1 MTNLRGHPNLDRLA
15 ISPDVSDMSAPL
27 SPSGAA
33 SPKAEEPK
41 LDQLSQREKQNWWLL
56 GHSIFVIA
64 LLTLV
69 VIPFSIPSFA
79 RRVEIDLRIKAIDV
93 VLGLVILV
101 VLFDL
106 FAAYQQFLIRRLRRQ
121 LAEKQGHSDLLRN
134 LAMLDPLT
142 GLYNRRFAEQRL
154 AAEVS
159 RSERKGH
166 PLTVLTLD
174 LNNFKEIND
183 TYGHAAGDLVLQ
195 EFANQLN
202 KVIRGSDMAVR
213 LGGDEFLVLLP
224 ECTMEQLELVI
235 GRLGVLEVDWQSRKI
250 PVTFSAG
257 WNQYQPG
264 ERPEEMLARADEILY
279 TRKRA
284 SKKVQASSKGN
295 GKAPA
300 APDLNAEAKQLPL
313 HALVDLTC
321 PHCKKMNAIAVIH
334 GDGPN
339 KARHEAV
346 LCAHCKKS
354 WEPVIPGPIMA
365 GPFPK

>member
-1 MTNLRGHPNLDRLA
+1 M
-15 ISPDVSDMSAPL
+15 SDPLIPSSSA
-27 SPSGAA
+27 A
-33 SPKAEEPK
+33 PKAEEPK
-41 LDQLSQREKQNWWLL
+41 LDRAPSQTENQNWWLL
-56 GHSIFVIA
+56 GHAIFVIA

-79 RRVEIDLRIKAIDV
+79 KKVEIDLGIKATDV

-106 FAAYQQFLIRRLRRQ
+106 FAAYQQFLIGRLRRQ
-121 LAEKQGHSDLLRN
+121 LAEKQGHSDLLRS

-154 AAEVS
+154 ASEVS

-174 LNNFKEIND
+174 LNNFKQIND
-183 TYGHAAGDLVLQ
+183 TYGHAAGDQVLQ
-195 EFANQLN
+195 EFAVQLN
-202 KVIRGSDMAVR
+202 KVIRGSDLAVR
-213 LGGDEFLVLLP
+213 LGGDEFLVVLP
-224 ECTMEQLELVI
+224 ECTVEQLELVV
-235 GRLGVLEVDWQSRKI
+235 GRLGVLEVNWQGQKI

-257 WNQYQPG
+257 WKQYQPG
-264 ERPEEMLARADEILY
+264 ERPDEMLARADEILY

-284 SKKVQASSKGN
+284 SKKVQATSNHNDKS
-295 GKAPA
+295 APR
-300 APDLNAEAKQLPL
+300 PEVGVEAKQLPL
-313 HALVDLTC
+313 HVLVDLTC
-321 PHCKKMNAIAVIH
+321 PHCQKKNAFAVIQ
-334 GDGPN
+334 DAGPSQ
-339 KARHEAV
+339 ALHEKV
-346 LCAHCKKS
+346 LCAYCKKA

>member
-1 MTNLRGHPNLDRLA
+1 
-15 ISPDVSDMSAPL
+15 MSAPL
-27 SPSGAA
+27 IPSGAT
-33 SPKAEEPK
+33 SLKAEEPK
-41 LDQLSQREKQNWWLL
+41 LDRALSQPENQNWWLL

-64 LLTLV
+64 LLALV
-69 VIPFSIPSFA
+69 VIPFSIPSIA
-79 RRVEIDLRIKAIDV
+79 RKVEIDLGIRATEV

-134 LAMLDPLT
+134 LAMIDPLT

-183 TYGHAAGDLVLQ
+183 TYGHPVGDQVLQ
-195 EFANQLN
+195 EFASRLN
-202 KVIRGSDMAVR
+202 NVIRGSDLAAR

-224 ECTMEQLELVI
+224 ECTVEQLQLVV
-235 GRLGVLEVDWQSRKI
+235 GRLGVLEVDWQGQKI

-257 WNQYQPG
+257 WKQYQPG
-264 ERPEEMLARADEILY
+264 ESPDEMLAGADQILY

-284 SKKVQASSKGN
+284 SKKVQATSTGN
-295 GKAPA
+295 DKAA
-300 APDLNAEAKQLPL
+300 LDADVHVEAKQLPL
-313 HALVDLTC
+313 HVLVDLTC
-321 PHCKKMNAIAVIH
+321 PHCQKKNAFAVIQIA
-334 GDGPN
+334 GPRE
-339 KARHEAV
+339 ALHEKV
-346 LCAHCKKS
+346 ICAYCKRD

>member
-1 MTNLRGHPNLDRLA
+1 
-15 ISPDVSDMSAPL
+15 MSAPL
-27 SPSGAA
+27 IPSNAT

-41 LDQLSQREKQNWWLL
+41 LDRAIPPQENQNWWLL

-79 RRVEIDLRIKAIDV
+79 KKVEIDLRIKATDV

-183 TYGHAAGDLVLQ
+183 TYGHAAGDQVLQ
-195 EFANQLN
+195 EVAAHLN
-202 KVIRGSDMAVR
+202 KIIRESDLVAR

-224 ECTMEQLELVI
+224 ECTVEQLELFL
-235 GRLGVLEVDWQSRKI
+235 GRLGVLEVGWQGRTI
-250 PVTFSAG
+250 PVTFSTG
-257 WNQYQPG
+257 WKQYQPG
-264 ERPEEMLARADEILY
+264 ERPDEMLARADEILY
-279 TRKRA
+279 ARKRA
-284 SKKVQASSKGN
+284 SKEVQATSTGN
-295 GKAPA
+295 ARA
-300 APDLNAEAKQLPL
+300 DLEPELHAEAKQLPL
-313 HALVDLTC
+313 HVLVDLTC
-321 PHCKKMNAIAVIH
+321 PHCQRKNAFAVIQEA
-334 GDGPN
+334 GPSEGLQERVICAYCE
-339 KARHEAV
+339 KA
-346 LCAHCKKS
+346 
-354 WEPVIPGPIMA
+354 WEPVIPGPVMA